1 MLEEDVELSTEGSS
15 DTLSDTVH
23 HPFSVNVVDESITEY
38 TDTLVSPESDSNVR
52 VLEGAFLNHTE
63 TTDDLTHISQVESI
77 VRLDGSGSEIFL
89 DSLVDL
95 ESSHHDL
102 LVHSTDL
109 RVETSSAEIVA
120 ENRGENGLHGVLV
133 SEREGDG
140 VEMALEAGSDNGF
153 TTAGRS
159 HSAD

>member
-1 MLEEDVELSTEGSS
+1 MFEQNIELGAERSS
-15 DTLSDTVH
+15 DALSNSFH
-23 HPFSVNVVDESITEY
+23 HPFTINIVDESVSKY
-38 TDTLVSPESDSNVR
+38 TDALVSPESNSDVR
-52 VLEGAFLNHTE
+52 VGERVFLDTTE

-109 RVETSSAEIVA
+109 RVETSSAEVVA
-120 ENRGENGLHGVLV
+120 ENRGEDGLHGVLV
-133 SEREGDG
+133 SKREGDG